1 MLEYKNEEFKA
12 QNRLQFDF
20 NGMMVDYVGEAR
32 ASVRSELRKIAHSLT
47 DSERE
52 KLIEAVSVLSDP
64 PGRLL
69 RRNFIEQKEMKALE
83 DQLLAAHKAVQ
94 RDRGDAAKMTAWT
107 ELPYSQG
114 GVLAEIK
121 EYAAFVRENF
131 EAFVVFGIGGSALG
145 PAMVH
150 GAMSDLRHNE
160 LPKKKRG
167 GAPKFYVEDNID
179 PERMIS
185 LLNVLDLEKTCF
197 NVISKSGNT
206 SETMSQLLI
215 VSDLLKQRLGEGHY
229 ENNLVFTTD
238 AKKGN
243 LLKIAEIDGFKTFVV
258 PDGVGGRFSELC
270 PVGLL
275 PAAVLGIDIEEML
288 EGAKDMDERCK
299 DADYAQNPALF
310 AAGAMFL
317 AAQKGENVH
326 VMMPYADSLRLMAD
340 WYAQLWAESLGKNQ
354 KRSGERAL
362 MGQTPTKALGV
373 TDQHSQVQL
382 YAEGPEDKVVT
393 FLKLRSFRKKITIP
407 RGCEAFVDVAFLCGH
422 TLNEL
427 LQAECEAT
435 EYALLKAAKPSWSVI
450 LPEVSAYAIG
460 QLIYFFELM
469 TAYSGELYDIDAF
482 NQPGVEEGKNA
493 TYALFGREG
502 YEMKRLEIA
511 AQPKRDD
518 QYIL

>member
-1 MLEYKNEEFKA
+1 MLASQNEGGKA
-12 QNRLQFDF
+12 PNCLQFDF
-20 NGMMVDYVGEAR
+20 NGMMADYVAEAR
-32 ASVRSELRKIAHSLT
+32 AAVRSELRRLAHGLEGP
-47 DSERE
+47 ERE
-52 KLIEAVSVLSDP
+52 KLGEAVAVLSDP

-69 RRNFIEQKEMKALE
+69 RRNFIEQKEIKALE
-83 DQLLAAHKAVQ
+83 GQLSAAHEAV
-94 RDRGDAAKMTAWT
+94 RLHRGDEKRMMTWT

-114 GVLAEIK
+114 GILGEIK
-121 EYAAFVRENF
+121 EYAAIVRENF

-160 LPKKKRG
+160 LPKEKRG

-179 PERMIS
+179 PERMVS

-215 VSDLLKQRLGEGHY
+215 VIDLLKQRLGEGRY
-229 ENNLVFTTD
+229 ESNLVFTTD
-238 AKKGN
+238 ANEGN

-275 PAAVLGIDIEEML
+275 PAAVLGIDIEELL

-299 DADYAQNPALF
+299 NPDYAHNPALF

-354 KRSGERAL
+354 KRGGERVL
-362 MGQTPTKALGV
+362 TGQTPTKALGV

-407 RGCEAFVDVAFLCGH
+407 RGCEAFVDVAFLCGR

-427 LQAECEAT
+427 LEAECEAT
-435 EYALLKAAKPSWSVI
+435 EYALLKAAKPSWSVT
-450 LPEVSAYAIG
+450 LPEVSAHTIG

-493 TYALFGREG
+493 SYAIFGREG
-502 YEMKRLEIA
+502 YEIKRLEIA
-511 AQPKRDD
+511 AQPRRDE